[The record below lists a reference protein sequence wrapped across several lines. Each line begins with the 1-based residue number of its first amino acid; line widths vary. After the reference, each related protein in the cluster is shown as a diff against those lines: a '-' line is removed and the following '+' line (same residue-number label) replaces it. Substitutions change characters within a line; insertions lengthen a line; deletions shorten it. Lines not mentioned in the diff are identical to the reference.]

1 MVQFSDAIW
10 KPDVFMKV
18 FKCFSQN
25 GSYFDNLN
33 TDPVRQGN
41 QVTDTHTCAP
51 PPTAWCRPRP
61 WKRCGWRTRPTNCLP
76 AKPNLEVG
84 SESSHL
90 EHLRAG
96 RGVDPVVAA
105 WLVTLH
111 FAVPDLWPLELPQA
125 LELMLLEIV
134 EVLPLLKVTWV
145 WVNLLTED
153 F

>member
-1 MVQFSDAIW
+1 MPFENLTFLWRVSNVLAKMAPILTIW
-10 KPDVFMKV
+10 IQIATV
-18 FKCFSQN
+18 
-25 GSYFDNLN
+25 
-33 TDPVRQGN
+33 QGN
-41 QVTDTHTCAP
+41 QLTDTHTCAL

-61 WKRCGWRTRPTNCLP
+61 WRRCEWRTRPTNCLP